1 MCSCVPGLAVL
12 ALSLFLS
19 YTDVSSCG
27 KCMSSA
33 ACFGTGAVC
42 RGGCRYLLAVCDS
55 ELFPWPAAPRC
66 GTASTALAFAP
77 AIDLQCSN
85 PSGFVLVSCDNCSEI
100 GLSRS
105 QVWDPGPGRAGEVA
119 NHGGEIPPQLAASL
133 NSSGEADGNRA
144 KWLRLFSFLRNSK
157 AWFEGQSWLLDGCS
171 EPVFKSTPPCRSA
184 VGHQGQAQAVV
195 PLWSNCCSLVGQQPR
210 RFQTRACTCGAS
222 WGFWWGP

>member
-1 MCSCVPGLAVL
+1 MLPALGPGLCAAEAAGTSLLCATVSSSHGQLHPGAVLQARPWHLLQQLIYSVQTPVALFWFLVIIAQKSGLAVPKYGIL
-12 ALSLFLS
+12 GLE
-19 YTDVSSCG
+19 G
-27 KCMSSA
+27 Q
-33 ACFGTGAVC
+33 G
-42 RGGCRYLLAVCDS
+42 RLL
-55 ELFPWPAAPRC
+55 
-66 GTASTALAFAP
+66 TT
-77 AIDLQCSN
+77 
-85 PSGFVLVSCDNCSEI
+85 
-100 GLSRS
+100 
-105 QVWDPGPGRAGEVA
+105 
-119 NHGGEIPPQLAASL
+119 GGEIPPQLAASL

-157 AWFEGQSWLLDGCS
+157 ARFEGQSWLLDGCS